1 MLSFKRKEALLYK
14 APMAYPE
21 KTEIVNI
28 RRELQDRLFYMGFKQ
43 EHVENLQEL
52 SPVITS
58 ILDDILETVLDHL
71 MKSPEMAK
79 IASESSTRERLKKV
93 FADYFRSL
101 LSGKLDD
108 QYFAMRKR
116 MGETHNRFNVPVTWF
131 LATYSSFQTLLIPK
145 VVEQLQK
152 DPEELQ
158 KSLLAITHVMNLDAQ
173 LVTEHYM
180 TIRMNELEEA
190 NQKNEQLQTEIAS
203 VSQEVAASV
212 TQAEHT
218 VIRTSESA
226 AQILEETG
234 QTEKSSKNLVGLA
247 KENEKLMNEME
258 VQFVQSAEKVGMSVE
273 GMNHLKQTSEEIIKM
288 TQGIEAIA
296 DQTNLLALN
305 ASIEAA
311 RAGEHGKGFAVVA
324 SEVRNLAE
332 NAKALSG
339 QINGL
344 IDQSNKGIQS
354 LVVQMK
360 ELNEE
365 NQASQENVK
374 RVKTGLTTFQMEME
388 NYLDMFGRNK
398 RDLETIVT
406 SIQEIN
412 ETTSGLSRATEQLV
426 KKAELK

>member
-1 MLSFKRKEALLYK
+1 MLTFKKKESSLYTAL
-14 APMAYPE
+14 MSYPPKE
-21 KTEIVNI
+21 EIAKSKTELN
-28 RRELQDRLFYMGFKQ
+28 DRLYYMGFKQ
-43 EHVENLQEL
+43 EHLQTLQEL
-52 SPVITS
+52 QPVITS
-58 ILDDILETVLDHL
+58 ILDEILETVLDHL
-71 MKSPEMAK
+71 MKSPEMAV
-79 IASESSTRERLKKV
+79 IAREKTTRDRLKKV

-101 LSGKLDD
+101 LSGNLDE

-116 MGETHNRFNVPVTWF
+116 MGETHNRSGVPVTWF
-131 LATYSSFQTLLIPK
+131 LATYSAFQTLLIPK

-152 DPEELQ
+152 NPADLQ
-158 KSLLAITHVMNLDAQ
+158 KALLAVTHAMNLDAQ

-180 TIRMNELEEA
+180 KLRMNAIEEA
-190 NQKNEQLQTEIAS
+190 NQRNEQLQTEIAS

-218 VIRTSESA
+218 IAKTSESA

-234 QTEKSSKNLVGLA
+234 QTEKSSKNLAGIA
-247 KENEKLMNEME
+247 KENEMLMNEME
-258 VQFVQSAEKVGMSVE
+258 KQFEQSAEKVGLSVK
-273 GMNHLKQTSEEIIKM
+273 GMNELKHTSEEIIKM
-288 TQGIEAIA
+288 THGIEDIA

-344 IDQSNKGIQS
+344 IAQNNNGIQA
-354 LVVQMK
+354 LVTQLK

-365 NQASQENVK
+365 NNASQDNVK
-374 RVKTGLTTFQMEME
+374 KVKTGLSTFQMEME
-388 NYLDMFGRNK
+388 NYLEMFSRNK
-398 RDLETIVT
+398 QDLEMIVS

-412 ETTSGLSRATEQLV
+412 DTTHGLSIATEQLV
-426 KKAELK
+426 RKAEQK

>member
-1 MLSFKRKEALLYK
+1 MLTFKRKEISHHN
-14 APMAYPE
+14 APMTYPA
-21 KTEIVNI
+21 KAEIANTK
-28 RRELQDRLFYMGFKQ
+28 RELADRLFYMGFKQ
-43 EHVENLQEL
+43 EHVKKLQEL
-52 SPVITS
+52 SPVITF

-79 IASESSTRERLKKV
+79 IAKESSTRERLKKV

-108 QYFAMRKR
+108 EYFAMRKR
-116 MGETHNRFNVPVTWF
+116 MGETHNRFGVPVTWF
-131 LATYSSFQTLLIPK
+131 LATYASFQTLLIPK
-145 VVEQLQK
+145 VVEELYK

-158 KSLLAITHVMNLDAQ
+158 KSLLAITHVMNLDSQ
-173 LVTEHYM
+173 LVTDHYM
-180 TIRMNELEEA
+180 TIRMNALEEA
-190 NQKNEQLQTEIAS
+190 NQRNEQLQMEIAS

-258 VQFVQSAEKVGMSVE
+258 RQFVQSAEKVGLSVE
-273 GMNHLKQTSEEIIKM
+273 GMNNLKNTSEEIIKM

-324 SEVRNLAE
+324 SEVRKLAE

-344 IDQSNKGIQS
+344 IDQNNKGIQS
-354 LVVQMK
+354 LVLQMK

-365 NQASQENVK
+365 NHASQDNVK
-374 RVKTGLTTFQMEME
+374 RVKTGLSTFQVEME
-388 NYLDMFGRNK
+388 NYLEMFGRNK
-398 RDLETIVT
+398 KDLETIVS

-412 ETTSGLSRATEQLV
+412 ETTSGLSLATEQLV

>member
-1 MLSFKRKEALLYK
+1 MLTFKRKEISYYN
-14 APMAYPE
+14 APMTYPA
-21 KTEIVNI
+21 KAEIANTK
-28 RRELQDRLFYMGFKQ
+28 RELADRLFYMGFKQ
-43 EHVENLQEL
+43 EHIKKLQEL

-79 IASESSTRERLKKV
+79 VASESSTRERLKKV

-108 QYFAMRKR
+108 EYFAMRKR
-116 MGETHNRFNVPVTWF
+116 MGETHNRFGVPVTWF
-131 LATYSSFQTLLIPK
+131 LATYASFQTLLIPK
-145 VVEQLQK
+145 VVEQLHK
-152 DPEELQ
+152 DPDELQ
-158 KSLLAITHVMNLDAQ
+158 KSILAITHVMNLDSQ
-173 LVTEHYM
+173 LVTDHYM
-180 TIRMNELEEA
+180 TIRMNALEEA
-190 NQKNEQLQTEIAS
+190 NQRNEQLQMEIAS

-258 VQFVQSAEKVGMSVE
+258 RQFVQSAEKVGLSVE
-273 GMNHLKQTSEEIIKM
+273 GMNNLKNTSEEIIKM

-324 SEVRNLAE
+324 SEVRKLAE

-344 IDQSNKGIQS
+344 IDQNNKGIQS

-365 NQASQENVK
+365 NHASQDNVK

-388 NYLDMFGRNK
+388 NYLEMFGRNK
-398 RDLETIVT
+398 RDLETIVS

-412 ETTSGLSRATEQLV
+412 ETTSGLSLATEQLV
-426 KKAELK
+426 KKAELS